1 MPRIK
6 LLTHIKADKELV
18 FNLSRSIDLHKIS
31 VAQTNEE
38 AIAGVTS
45 GLIGPN
51 ESVAWKGKHFGV
63 TQKLTTK
70 ITEYNY
76 SNNFTDE
83 MVKGAFENFKHQHIF
98 TKEENGTLMTD
109 IFDYRSPLMFLG
121 KIADYLFLKRYM
133 TKLLEERN
141 QIIKEFA
148 ESDRWKEV
156 NLD

>member
-45 GLIGPN
+45 GLIGLN
-51 ESVAWKGKHFGV
+51 EIVTWKGKHFGV

-70 ITEYNY
+70 ITEFNY
-76 SNNFTDE
+76 SDNFTDE
-83 MVKGAFENFKHQHIF
+83 MVEGAFNSFKHQHIF
-98 TKEENGTLMTD
+98 TEEENGTLMTD
-109 IFDYRSPLMFLG
+109 IFDYQSPLVFLG

-133 TKLLEERN
+133 TRLLENRN

-148 ESDRWKEV
+148 ETDKWKEMK
-156 NLD
+156 LD